1 MSAAKVAIIF
11 YTAKYFKEKVNP
23 SPHFASLVNSPLSGL
38 SCVTMPDISG
48 QFEVDGLVKQR
59 KELEQML
66 SSNPDMEKRLQKV
79 IRKVLMQA
87 RRDVMDS
94 IQFKDGDPR
103 QARKAVKTA
112 VYRRIL
118 GGSVSLLN
126 KRKAG
131 AAGSYEPPRKGS
143 TGRGGNRRRRSRDTQ
158 RMMGYKGSD
167 RAFVLRFL
175 NQGTAGR
182 NIENFATNPKREE
195 WPSVK
200 KWSEHPNTGNRGSIA
215 PRNFFSTSSHTA
227 MQKAAEQL
235 SILIDDMIKK
245 ELK

>member
-1 MSAAKVAIIF
+1 MA
-11 YTAKYFKEKVNP
+11 
-23 SPHFASLVNSPLSGL
+23 
-38 SCVTMPDISG
+38 DITG

-66 SSNPDMEKRLQKV
+66 SSNPDMEKRLQKL

-87 RRDVMDS
+87 RKFIMDG
-94 IQFKDGDPR
+94 IKFDHGDPR

-126 KRKAG
+126 KRRAG

-143 TGRGGNRRRRSRDTQ
+143 TGRGGNRRQRSRDTQ
-158 RMMGYKGSD
+158 RMMGYQGSD

-175 NQGTAGR
+175 NQGTSGR

-200 KWSEHPNTGNRGSIA
+200 KWSKHPNTGNRGSIA
-215 PRNFFSTSSHTA
+215 ARNFFSTSSHQA
-227 MQKAAEQL
+227 LQQAAAEL
-235 SILIDDMIKK
+235 DKLIDEMIKK
-245 ELK
+245 EFGN

>member
-1 MSAAKVAIIF
+1 MA
-11 YTAKYFKEKVNP
+11 
-23 SPHFASLVNSPLSGL
+23 
-38 SCVTMPDISG
+38 DISG
-48 QFEVDGLVKQR
+48 QFEVDGIVRQR
-59 KELEQML
+59 EELEHL
-66 SSNPDMEKRLQKV
+66 LTSDPLMEKRIQAL
-79 IRKVLMQA
+79 IRKVLLAA
-87 RRDVMDS
+87 RREIGNGIKFDH
-94 IQFKDGDPR
+94 GDPR

-126 KRKAG
+126 KRRAG

-143 TGRGGNRRRRSRDTQ
+143 TGRGGNRRQRSQDTQ
-158 RMMGYKGSD
+158 RMMGYQGAD

-200 KWSEHPNTGNRGSIA
+200 KWNKHPNTGNRGQIA
-215 PRNFFSTSSHTA
+215 PRNFFSTSSQRA
-227 MQKAAEQL
+227 LQQAAAQL
-235 SILIDDMIKK
+235 DKLIDELIKQ
-245 ELK
+245 ELS

>member
-1 MSAAKVAIIF
+1 MA
-11 YTAKYFKEKVNP
+11 
-23 SPHFASLVNSPLSGL
+23 
-38 SCVTMPDISG
+38 DITG

-66 SSNPDMEKRLQKV
+66 SSDPDMEKRLQKL

-87 RRDVMDS
+87 RKFIMDG
-94 IQFKDGDPR
+94 IKFDHGDPR

-126 KRKAG
+126 KRRAG

-143 TGRGGNRRRRSRDTQ
+143 TGRGGNRRQRSRDTQ
-158 RMMGYKGSD
+158 RMMGYQGSD

-182 NIENFATNPKREE
+182 NIENFATNPKRDE

-200 KWSEHPNTGNRGSIA
+200 KWSKHPNTGNRGSIA
-215 PRNFFSTSSHTA
+215 PRNFFSSSSHQA
-227 MQKAAEQL
+227 LQQAAAEL
-235 SILIDDMIKK
+235 DKLIDEMIKK
-245 ELK
+245 EFGN